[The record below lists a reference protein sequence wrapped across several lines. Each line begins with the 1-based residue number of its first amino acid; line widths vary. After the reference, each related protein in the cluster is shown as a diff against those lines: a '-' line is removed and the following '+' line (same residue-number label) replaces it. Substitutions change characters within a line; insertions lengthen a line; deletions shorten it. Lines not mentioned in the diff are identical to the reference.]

1 MPKKI
6 PYKLKGHYD
15 SFENPDAYAELYS
28 YPQRDRDYGF
38 MADAIQSVD
47 DPALLSELLG
57 YDATPYEDA
66 SYDFEPTPASAPVT
80 EPMPSLIPSLMP
92 QKKPTAG
99 PVDFGDINAELPT
112 PGGLG
117 LQRIANSNDADNMLQ
132 ELRRTESLRYPR
144 LGASWDT
151 LGLGTNFS
159 VTKYR
164 DGFPQRLRS
173 ALEADPYLVGPSKT
187 MAGSS
192 EVYDMLKS
200 KGHLPISADYDTV
213 DSVVDMFAGLGT
225 PSDPTNF
232 NSNAGSA
239 AQKAAGLAEGI
250 GELPRDYSQLGRI
263 PDWAKSPDTGVMP
276 PDVVQQIHGR
286 GYHLG
291 DMVDHAMPYLR
302 HTLPDLAS
310 SLLRRGGNA
319 MVNAPQ
325 LAKDSAK
332 LVSLFKKLT

>member
-1 MPKKI
+1 MPKI
-6 PYKLKGHYD
+6 PYKLKASHYD
-15 SFENPDAYAELYS
+15 RFENPDSYAELYS

-38 MADAIQSVD
+38 RADAIQSID
-47 DPALLSELLG
+47 DPVLLSELLG

-66 SYDFEPTPASAPVT
+66 SYDFEPTPASTPVT
-80 EPMPSLIPSLMP
+80 EPMPSLIPSLH

-117 LQRIANSNDADNMLQ
+117 LQRIANSNDIDNILQ
-132 ELRRTESLRYPR
+132 ALWRTEALRYPSR
-144 LGASWDT
+144 GTSWDT
-151 LGLGTNFS
+151 LGTGTTFS
-159 VTKYR
+159 VPKYR
-164 DGFPQRLRS
+164 DGFPQHLRS
-173 ALEADPYLVGPSKT
+173 AIEADPFLEGPSKT
-187 MAGSS
+187 MAGAS
-192 EVYDMLKS
+192 ELYDMLKS
-200 KGHLPISADYDTV
+200 KGHLPISADYSTV

-239 AQKAAGLAEGI
+239 AQKAAGLTEGI
-250 GELPRDYSQLGRI
+250 GELPRQLRQLGRV
-263 PDWAKSPDTGVMP
+263 PDWARSPDTGVVY
-276 PDVVQQIHGR
+276 PDVVQQLHGK
-286 GYHLG
+286 GYRMG
-291 DMVDHAMPYLR
+291 DIVDSAMPYLG

-310 SLLRRGGNA
+310 TLLRRGGNA

-325 LAKDSAK
+325 LAKDGAK